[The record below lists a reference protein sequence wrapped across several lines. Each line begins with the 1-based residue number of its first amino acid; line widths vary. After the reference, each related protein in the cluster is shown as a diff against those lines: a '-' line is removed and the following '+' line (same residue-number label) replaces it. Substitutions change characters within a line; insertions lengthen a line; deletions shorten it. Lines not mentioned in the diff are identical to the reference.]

1 MSKLAM
7 IHPDHL
13 LDRARLGVLPPDERQ
28 RLGAHLAVCAPCAWE
43 QAATDDFAREQ
54 ATLGF
59 DPAQLDRL
67 VEGALARAGI
77 VLEAAPSAAPLR
89 ARQQAGGSRWGLA
102 AAALLAAAIGAAMT
116 LPARGPGEG
125 ARIDPLASTDANLD
139 AGAIGAGVGDD
150 S

>member
-1 MSKLAM
+1 MNKLAV

-13 LDRARLGVLPPDERQ
+13 LDQARRNTLAPDERR
-28 RLGAHLAVCAPCAWE
+28 RLGAHLAVCGPCAWE

-54 ATLGF
+54 AVVGF
-59 DPAQLDRL
+59 DPEQLDRL
-67 VEGALARAGI
+67 VDGALSRAGI
-77 VLEAAPSAAPLR
+77 LAEPRP
-89 ARQQAGGSRWGLA
+89 RQKQQPASRWGLA

-116 LPARGPGEG
+116 LPARSPGEG
-125 ARIDPLASTDANLD
+125 ARVDPLASTDANLD